1 MCRVKEG
8 AAEAH
13 RAKAGAAGAD
23 SWGPPWEPPWDL
35 GLAEALVR
43 FLATRSAFPPS
54 SVRGVPPKSWGRLR
68 PASGSVTASALDFA
82 ISVRVLDVDTLEPR
96 LDIS

>member
-8 AAEAH
+8 AVEAH

-43 FLATRSAFPPS
+43 FLGTRSAFPPPG
-54 SVRGVPPKSWGRLR
+54 VRGVPPKSWGR
-68 PASGSVTASALDFA
+68 AGGSVTASALDFA
-82 ISVRVLDVDTLEPR
+82 ISVRVLDIDTLEPR
-96 LDIS
+96 LNIS